1 MRKKLLFIISG
12 LVVLA
17 MLVTACG
24 KATPEP
30 TAVPVAPTAVPP
42 TAVPP
47 TPEPEAKFKVGMVSD
62 VGGIDDASFNENTW
76 KGLEDAVAAFGVEAA
91 FLESQ
96 AQADYEPNIIEFAE
110 QGYDMIDSCWPMP
123 LTRWR
128 LSTPM

>member
-1 MRKKLLFIISG
+1 MRKKLLFVISG

-17 MLVTACG
+17 LLVTACG

-30 TAVPVAPTAVPP
+30 TAVPAAPTAVPTKAP
-42 TAVPP
+42 ATATPVPP
-47 TPEPEAKFKVGMVSD
+47 TPEPVAKFKVGMVSD

-96 AQADYEPNIIEFAE
+96 AQADYEPN
-110 QGYDMIDSCWPMP
+110 
-123 LTRWR
+123 
-128 LSTPM
+128 